1 MKTITGFLLL
11 NLPSHLQVNGPKER
25 RDRRKVRQL
34 ATVTEATP
42 LTQALGH
49 LLQVRL
55 ACSLLWQCCRKLCPC
70 RMVPLLSGGPSSHT
84 RSC

>member
-1 MKTITGFLLL
+1 MQCALLR
-11 NLPSHLQVNGPKER
+11 LQVNGPKER

-55 ACSLLWQCCRKLCPC
+55 VCMTFRCLPTCLVSF
-70 RMVPLLSGGPSSHT
+70 HT
-84 RSC
+84 Q